1 MLILVQAMYKLCTA
15 YMYSIGDMPTNISNR
30 IWTGNVEWNDVTVYS
45 SIQPCRS
52 LHCSIL
58 ILSMKL
64 AVHVVT
70 CMPTVHVKFYHSVPH
85 FQYSD

>member
-1 MLILVQAMYKLCTA
+1 MLILVCTT
-15 YMYSIGDMPTNISNR
+15 YMCSIGDMPTNISNR

-64 AVHVVT
+64 AVHVVA
-70 CMPTVHVKFYHSVPH
+70 CLPTVKFYQSVPH